1 MGKQLNKNM
10 KTAIIYDHRNRIGKD
25 GTAPI
30 EVRVTLD
37 GNVFYINTGIR
48 VIPANYVGGT
58 IINQVDAPELNERLA
73 TIYKR
78 IQRELNYCITDG
90 RQPDVAAIRR
100 RVWKISEASVD
111 NSFIDYIEEQESIM
125 QLTTGTL
132 RHYTTLRTRLNE
144 FGEIKS
150 WDDVTIEN
158 IYKFDAWLHGL
169 KNKKGKNID
178 DGTVYNYHKCLRA
191 ILNRAVLMD
200 RIDRNPYERL
210 KGQFKRGDKESVEYL
225 TEEEMEAIEN
235 MHPLKGSKLAIA
247 RDLFVFQLHTGLSFA
262 DTQAFDFSQYQLI
275 NGKYVNIGNRVK
287 TGVQYITQLSDECL
301 EILKRYDYALPK
313 IINHH
318 YNKALKILGEAAGIE
333 KPLHSHLARHSFATR
348 MMASG
353 APLQNVAKMLG
364 HSKVTQ
370 TQRYA
375 KVLVESIM
383 DDFEKLGK

>member
-1 MGKQLNKNM
+1 M

-48 VIPANYVGGT
+48 CIPANFVGGT

-78 IQRELNYCITDG
+78 IQRELNYCLTDG
-90 RQPDVAAIRR
+90 RKPDVAAIRR

-144 FGEIKS
+144 FGEIKN

-158 IYKFDAWLHGL
+158 IYKFDAWLHTL
-169 KNKKGKNID
+169 KNKKGNNID

-225 TEEEMEAIEN
+225 TEGEMEAIEN
-235 MHPLKGSKLAIA
+235 MHPLKRSKLAIA
-247 RDLFVFQLHTGLSFA
+247 RDLFVFQMHTGLSFA

-301 EILKRYDYALPK
+301 EILKRYDYTLPK

-383 DDFEKLGK
+383 EDFEKLEK